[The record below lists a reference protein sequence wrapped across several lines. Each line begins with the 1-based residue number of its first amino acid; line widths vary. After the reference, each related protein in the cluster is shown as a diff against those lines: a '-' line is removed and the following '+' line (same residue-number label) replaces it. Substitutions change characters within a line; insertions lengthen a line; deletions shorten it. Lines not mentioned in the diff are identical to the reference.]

1 MCIGY
6 LQKPL
11 KNDVPALFHWTVRPI
26 YGTPMTKQSIVISGH
41 SMQCILSVDV
51 DIVFWAKWESIKLNK
66 YSSNYKLSKNVI

>member
-51 DIVFWAKWESIKLNK
+51 DIVF
-66 YSSNYKLSKNVI
+66 